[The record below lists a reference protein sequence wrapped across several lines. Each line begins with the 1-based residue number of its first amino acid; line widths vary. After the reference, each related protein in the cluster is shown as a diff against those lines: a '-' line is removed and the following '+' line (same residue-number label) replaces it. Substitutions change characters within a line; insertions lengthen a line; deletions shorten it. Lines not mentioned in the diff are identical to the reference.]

1 MKLSLLHKWWHI
13 MYLILLHDIHTESIF
28 MSFENVSEQLWV
40 CLVIALMSSCIS
52 ITVTQQ
58 EMFRPLR
65 EWMVKKN
72 AMAGYLFSCFYC
84 FSHWVVFAG
93 VAIYRPVLV
102 HSGFWLIDLAV
113 TAFFTIGLTA
123 MFSGIILKVMRNAI
137 AKAIEEKE
145 MKDKL
150 GL

>member
-1 MKLSLLHKWWHI
+1 MPF
-13 MYLILLHDIHTESIF
+13 ES
-28 MSFENVSEQLWV
+28 VLEQLWI

-65 EWMVKKN
+65 EWTAKKN
-72 AMAGYLFSCFYC
+72 AMIGYLFRCFYC

-93 VAIYRPVLV
+93 VALYQPVLI
-102 HSGFWLIDLAV
+102 HSGFRLVDLTV
-113 TAFFTIGLTA
+113 TAFFTVGLTA

-137 AKAIEEKE
+137 AKAVEEKE

-150 GL
+150 SL

>member
-1 MKLSLLHKWWHI
+1 
-13 MYLILLHDIHTESIF
+13 
-28 MSFENVSEQLWV
+28 MSFDTVLEPFWI
-40 CLVIALMSSCIS
+40 CLVIALTSSCIS

-58 EMFRPLR
+58 EMFRPWR
-65 EWMVKKN
+65 EWVVKRN
-72 AMAGYLFSCFYC
+72 AMIGYLFSCFYC

-93 VAIYRPVLV
+93 IAIYKPVLV
-102 HSGFWLIDLAV
+102 HSGFWLVDLAV

-137 AKAIEEKE
+137 AKAIEEND
-145 MKDKL
+145 MKNKL

>member
-1 MKLSLLHKWWHI
+1 YLTLWFPLLIWWTPLCRMLQI
-13 MYLILLHDIHTESIF
+13 MTRRFTLYAY
-28 MSFENVSEQLWV
+28 
-40 CLVIALMSSCIS
+40 IALMSSCIS

-72 AMAGYLFSCFYC
+72 AMIGYLFSCFYC

>member
-1 MKLSLLHKWWHI
+1 
-13 MYLILLHDIHTESIF
+13 
-28 MSFENVSEQLWV
+28 WV

-102 HSGFWLIDLAV
+102 HSGFLLIDLAV

>member
-1 MKLSLLHKWWHI
+1 MPW
-13 MYLILLHDIHTESIF
+13 
-28 MSFENVSEQLWV
+28 Q
-40 CLVIALMSSCIS
+40 
-52 ITVTQQ
+52 VTC
-58 EMFRPLR
+58 
-65 EWMVKKN
+65 
-72 AMAGYLFSCFYC
+72 S
-84 FSHWVVFAG
+84 VVF
-93 VAIYRPVLV
+93 IV

>member
-1 MKLSLLHKWWHI
+1 
-13 MYLILLHDIHTESIF
+13 
-28 MSFENVSEQLWV
+28 
-40 CLVIALMSSCIS
+40 
-52 ITVTQQ
+52 
-58 EMFRPLR
+58 MFRPLR

-102 HSGFWLIDLAV
+102 HSGFLLIDLAV